1 MLKKRPKRK
10 KKEKKK
16 EEKRKRK
23 TSEHFLY
30 QRECEKEKNMIDI
43 KLKRTDRTYKPGD
56 IISGVVVVNTK
67 GSMSHNGIDLFCDGV
82 VQLQLSSKNVG
93 VFEAFYNS
101 IKPINMINFSVN
113 LAKPGKM

>member
-1 MLKKRPKRK
+1 MFKSKKNIKLKNKNNNIKKEKTKQRKRRKKREKKRK
-10 KKEKKK
+10 KK
-16 EEKRKRK
+16 
-23 TSEHFLY
+23 
-30 QRECEKEKNMIDI
+30 MIDI

-56 IISGVVVVNTK
+56 IISGVVVVTTK

>member
-1 MLKKRPKRK
+1 
-10 KKEKKK
+10 
-16 EEKRKRK
+16 
-23 TSEHFLY
+23 
-30 QRECEKEKNMIDI
+30 MIDI

-56 IISGVVVVNTK
+56 IISGVVIVNTK

-113 LAKPGKM
+113 LAKPGKV